1 MAGKPKA
8 KEAPDEVH
16 HNVQGDEQLAGA
28 IRSVAAQIWQAGLG
42 AFAKAQQDNES
53 FDRLVEEGAELQRR
67 TRSFSER
74 SGDAGTGALEEV
86 FEERVARALAAI
98 GVPSRRDIEALHAR
112 IDELTAR
119 LDGATTPAPRKARAK

>member
-16 HNVQGDEQLAGA
+16 DNVQDDEQLAGA

-53 FDRLVEEGAELQRR
+53 FDKLVEEGAELQRR
-67 TRSFSER
+67 TRSFPER
-74 SGDAGTGALEEV
+74 AGDGTGALEEV

-119 LDGATTPAPRKARAK
+119 LDGAAAAAKPRAK

>member
-8 KEAPDEVH
+8 QP
-16 HNVQGDEQLAGA
+16 VQDDEQLAGA

-67 TRSFSER
+67 TRSFSEGG
-74 SGDAGTGALEEV
+74 GDSPGKLEEV

-98 GVPSRRDIEALHAR
+98 GVPSRKDIEALHAR
-112 IDELTAR
+112 IDELSAR
-119 LDGATTPAPRKARAK
+119 LDGERPAAGTAPAPKARKTSKVK

>member
-8 KEAPDEVH
+8 KQAPGA
-16 HNVQGDEQLAGA
+16 VQDDEQLAGA

-67 TRSFSER
+67 TRSFPER
-74 SGDAGTGALEEV
+74 AEDGTGALEEV

-112 IDELTAR
+112 IDELAAR